1 MDNILG
7 RGHETHLPGMDS
19 TADMLNAFSNCFNDK
34 VLKIRESLNVT
45 VVTDSPILS
54 KHHLSTFKEST
65 EDEVRH
71 GDHEISNKS
80 CMPDPIT
87 THVLK
92 EKNCLLVG
100 VGYCA
105 YHGAMLALACD

>member
-45 VVTDSPILS
+45 VLTDSQILS

-71 GDHEISNKS
+71 GDHEISNKVVHAGS
-80 CMPDPIT
+80 DHDTCT
-87 THVLK
+87 QR
-92 EKNCLLVG
+92 EKLSARWCWILCLSRRNVG
-100 VGYCA
+100 A
-105 YHGAMLALACD
+105 RL